1 MVGYM
6 TKRAFITGVNGQD
19 GSYLVELLLSK
30 DYQVF
35 GWIPKSLPVRLDNI
49 NHVLNKIEI
58 IEGDLQDQQHLVDCI
73 EEYRPDE
80 VYNFASP
87 SFPATSWNSVVE
99 VGETAGLGTARLLEA
114 IRLVKPDTRFY
125 QASSSELFG
134 NPVEIPQSEDTPFH
148 PRNPYGVAKLYAHWI
163 TVNYRQY
170 YDRYCLAGILFNH
183 ESPRRGPEFVTK
195 KVTRTAAKIKM
206 GMTGELRLGN
216 LEARRDWGFAGDYV
230 EACWMMLQQDDPE
243 EFVIGSGETHS
254 VRDLCEIA
262 FGYLNLNYQ
271 DYVIVDNS
279 FYRPIETRQLVADN
293 RKAYEKLGWE
303 PKVSFKKLIE
313 MMMDAEICE
322 LTKG

>member
-35 GWIPKSLPVRLDNI
+35 GWIPKSLPVHLDNI